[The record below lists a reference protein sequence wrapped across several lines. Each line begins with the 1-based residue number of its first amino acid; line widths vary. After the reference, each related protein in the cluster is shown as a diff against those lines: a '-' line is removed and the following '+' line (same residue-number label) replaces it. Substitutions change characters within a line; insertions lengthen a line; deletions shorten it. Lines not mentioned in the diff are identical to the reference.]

1 MVAILSRGWGLG
13 LKAFVKHPFESV
25 GFHRR
30 QVGSRQ
36 TRSVTSMELDTV
48 RRLYLHKF
56 DTCSVLCF
64 EHFNTFKHVITP
76 YARKS

>member
-1 MVAILSRGWGLG
+1 MKYSSLAALEVVKMTTSNAASDEN
-13 LKAFVKHPFESV
+13 FVKMTTFL
-25 GFHRR
+25 F
-30 QVGSRQ
+30 QC
-36 TRSVTSMELDTV
+36 TRSVTLMELDTV

-64 EHFNTFKHVITP
+64 EHYNTFKHVITP